1 MPPQRSKWQFIDY
14 PAMSWTIEE
23 VNMASTLYR
32 RREYL
37 VVVEA
42 PAQKAGLWPGTA
54 PYWVSGSLGFITAMA
69 AAITFFVPG
78 VLRGPAVMNGS
89 ARGTA
94 LVLLVVAV
102 PALALSMLV
111 AATGSARAVIAWLG
125 ATAYIAYNSVLF
137 LFATPFNSIF
147 LLYVATL
154 SLSMGSIAAVLHAM
168 DVPSFAERYSRK
180 LPARAIAAYL
190 LVIVGLNS
198 LAWLWQVVPG
208 MLSTATP
215 QFMNGTGL
223 PTNPVFVQDLA
234 IWLPLMGV
242 SAVWLWRRAAWGYV
256 LSGLLLVMYVIEGLG
271 VAADQWF
278 GSTADPTSSVASAA
292 AVPMFLVLAVVGLV
306 PLFFHMENLDREA
319 MVSDR

>member
-1 MPPQRSKWQFIDY
+1 
-14 PAMSWTIEE
+14 
-23 VNMASTLYR
+23 MASTLYR
-32 RREYL
+32 TREFL

-42 PAQKAGLWPGTA
+42 PEHKARLWPATA
-54 PYWVSGSLGFITAMA
+54 PYWVSGSLGLIAAIA
-69 AAITFFVPG
+69 AAVTFFVPG

-111 AATGSARAVIAWLG
+111 AANGSGRAVIAWLG
-125 ATAYIAYNSVLF
+125 AAAYIAYNSVLF
-137 LFATPFNSIF
+137 LFATPFNNLF
-147 LLYVATL
+147 LLYVALL
-154 SLSMGSIAAVLHAM
+154 SLSLWSVVTVLHAI
-168 DVPSFAERYSRK
+168 DVPSFAKRFSHR
-180 LPARAIAAYL
+180 LPARAIATYL
-190 LVIVGLNS
+190 LVIVGLNA

-208 MLSTATP
+208 MLSTTPP
-215 QFMNGTGL
+215 QFVNGTGL

-234 IWLPLMGV
+234 VWLPLLGV
-242 SAVWLWRRAAWGYV
+242 SAIWLWRRTAWGYV

-278 GSTADPTSSVASAA
+278 GSTADPTSSIASAA
-292 AVPMFLVLAVVGLV
+292 AVPMFLLLAVVGLV

-319 MVSDR
+319 AISDR